1 MAIDTVLPES
11 LAEFEDCFDELGCLP
26 EVHLI
31 NLKPDVTPVV
41 HPPRRIPYALRD
53 KLRDQLQRIEKL
65 SIIKKVSEH
74 TDWVNSSVT
83 VSKRNGKLL
92 ICVDPRDLNK
102 AIKRQHFQLLSAED
116 LFAQMSGA
124 KLFAQLD
131 MSNAYYQIRTDEDNS
146 KLLNLTLPLD
156 ILCLN
161 DNLWLFTLFR
171 KFVKKLLLESLKV

>member
-1 MAIDTVLPES
+1 MPYVIS
-11 LAEFEDCFDELGCLP
+11 LE
-26 EVHLI
+26 I
-31 NLKPDVTPVV
+31 N
-41 HPPRRIPYALRD
+41 I
-53 KLRDQLQRIEKL
+53 IEKL
-65 SIIKKVSEH
+65 SEH
-74 TDWVNSSVT
+74 TDWINSLVI
-83 VSKRNGKLL
+83 VSKRNGKLR
-92 ICVDPRDLNK
+92 ICIDPRDLNK
-102 AIKRQHFQLLSAED
+102 ATKRQHFQLLSAED

-131 MSNAYYQIRTDEDNS
+131 MSNAYCQIRIDEDNS

>member
-53 KLRDQLQRIEKL
+53 KLRDQLQRIEK
-65 SIIKKVSEH
+65 VSKH
-74 TDWVNSSVT
+74 TDWVNSLVI

-92 ICVDPRDLNK
+92 ICIDPRDLDK

-131 MSNAYYQIRTDEDNS
+131 MSNAYCQIRTDEDNS

>member
-1 MAIDTVLPES
+1 MAIDTMLPES
-11 LAEFEDCFDELGCLP
+11 LAEFEDYFGELGCLP

-31 NLKPDVTPVV
+31 NLKPDVTPAV
-41 HPPRRIPYALRD
+41 HPPRIIPYALRD

-65 SIIKKVSEH
+65 NIIEKVSEH
-74 TDWVNSSVT
+74 TDWVNSLVI

-92 ICVDPRDLNK
+92 ICIDPHDLNK
-102 AIKRQHFQLLSAED
+102 AIKHQHFQLLSGED

-131 MSNAYYQIRTDEDNS
+131 MSNAYCQIRIDEDNS
-146 KLLNLTLPLD
+146 KLLNLTFPLD

-161 DNLWLFTLFR
+161 GYLLVFTLFR